1 MNRISELR
9 TKAGL
14 SQTAFGKL
22 FNAAQNTVSNW
33 ENGNR
38 EPSNEILLK
47 MAEFFGESIDYILGR
62 DEKIKEPVTNK
73 DDGLSDMDKFLFK
86 WLKSLTPEEIEAA
99 QAYIQGRRDAQ
110 KD

>member
-1 MNRISELR
+1 MNRIKELR
-9 TKAGL
+9 EAKNLQQKDLAIDLGFSQPTISDWESGRKTPSTKSAGKIADYF
-14 SQTAFGKL
+14 SVT
-22 FNAAQNTVSNW
+22 
-33 ENGNR
+33 
-38 EPSNEILLK
+38 
-47 MAEFFGESIDYILGR
+47 IDYLLGR
-62 DEKIKEPVTNK
+62 DEQKEKPAIDT